1 MIGTHISLRAP
12 EPADI
17 DTLYKW
23 ENDPTIWHLGNTL
36 SPYSRFEIEQFVLNS
51 SHDIYSS
58 KQLRFMID
66 CLDSST
72 KQETVGSVDLFD
84 FDPHHRRAGIGIL
97 IDEKYRKNGFA
108 TEALE
113 LLSAYCFNTLN
124 LHQLYCNIENTNQD
138 SIRLFTRLG
147 YKTCGLRKQWLLR
160 NQEWTDELMLQLI
173 NPNESISKTIQ
184 RSLL

>member
-1 MIGTHISLRAP
+1 MLRAP

-17 DTLYKW
+17 DLLYKW
-23 ENDPTIWHLGNTL
+23 ENDQRVWHLGNTL

-51 SHDIYSS
+51 SHDIYAS

-66 CLDSST
+66 WHSYSGGTL
-72 KQETVGSVDLFD
+72 TVGSVDLFD

-97 IDEKYRKNGFA
+97 ISEGYRKQGFA

-113 LLSAYCFNTLN
+113 LLTEYCFTTLS
-124 LHQLYCNIENTNQD
+124 LHQVFCNIESSNQD

-147 YKTCGLRKQWLLR
+147 FKSCGLRKQWLLR
-160 NQEWTDELMLQLI
+160 DNAWTDELMLQLI
-173 NPNESISKTIQ
+173 NPTQ
-184 RSLL
+184 V